1 MLNWILLDSAFCDGS
16 AISGVNF
23 EFQFYRLSMLYWN
36 FLFLYIWFIENYGYE
51 QTENYSNSFI
61 HWIKLIYYKC
71 ILFFMIT
78 FHILGQFNCCK
89 DPLSFTHI
97 VFYWI
102 EWHLLGPT
110 IQGQTNFACSLLILM
125 ICFDILGV
133 LKYACCNSAFGCK
146 INWEE
151 RGWNVNEM
159 FGLRLTNILASSI

>member
-16 AISGVNF
+16 AISAIDF

-89 DPLSFTHI
+89 DPLSFTQS
-97 VFYWI
+97 VLLDWKRFTRTYNTGSDKSMVSSLLTA
-102 EWHLLGPT
+102 HLLDL
-110 IQGQTNFACSLLILM
+110 FWYFRSFE
-125 ICFDILGV
+125 ICQLQFCIWMQ
-133 LKYACCNSAFGCK
+133 N
-146 INWEE
+146 
-151 RGWNVNEM
+151 
-159 FGLRLTNILASSI
+159 

>member
-1 MLNWILLDSAFCDGS
+1 MLKWILLNSAFCDGS
-16 AISGVNF
+16 AISAIDF

-102 EWHLLGPT
+102 EWHLLGHT
-110 IQGQTNFACSLLILM
+110 IASRVRQ
-125 ICFDILGV
+125 
-133 LKYACCNSAFGCK
+133 KYGSACCNFAFGCK

-151 RGWNVNEM
+151 IGWNVNEM
-159 FGLRLTNILASSI
+159 FGLRLTNILVSSI